1 MSQRAPCGPFK
12 TRAFG
17 NTAGVTKLIWSLVG
31 LLVGSWVVGV
41 VFKIAEDFIHF
52 LLVIAGIL
60 GIGNLVLQMR
70 GKGPAT
76 Q

>member
-1 MSQRAPCGPFK
+1 M
-12 TRAFG
+12 
-17 NTAGVTKLIWSLVG
+17 TKLIWSLVG

-60 GIGNLVLQMR
+60 GIGNLLLQSR
-70 GKGPAT
+70 NKGPAT
-76 Q
+76 E